1 MLVEVTTVE
10 QLVDKLKKGKFR
22 DHEDI
27 VAQSNAFSQRS
38 SHLLKDA
45 FYSDKNLKWGWRY
58 RCWITEDVFKMPS
71 MQTST
76 LSLLSLMVYLN
87 GVAKLHASEDAV

>member
-1 MLVEVTTVE
+1 VMLVEVTTVE

-45 FYSDKNLKWGWRY
+45 FYSDKNLK
-58 RCWITEDVFKMPS
+58 
-71 MQTST
+71 
-76 LSLLSLMVYLN
+76 
-87 GVAKLHASEDAV
+87 